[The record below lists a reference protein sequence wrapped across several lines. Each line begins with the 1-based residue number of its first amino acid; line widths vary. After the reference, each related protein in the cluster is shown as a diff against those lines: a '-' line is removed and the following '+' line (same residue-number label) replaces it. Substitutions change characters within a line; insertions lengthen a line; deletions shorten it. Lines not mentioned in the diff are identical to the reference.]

1 MSEKKTLL
9 IIGAGIEQIQA
20 YTEAKKLGLNVIG
33 TDINPDAP
41 AFKHADHQIIA
52 STRDPIGTVFKVKQY
67 HEKNRINGVMTVAN
81 DVPLTV
87 SKVAEELNLPSVPIE
102 LAEIFSNKHKM
113 KKFFNQKNIRT
124 PDFRLAYSKDD
135 VMNAVREWSYPIII
149 KPIDGRGSRGVI
161 LIRNENDLDY
171 YDHSLS
177 TSEKDYLLVEK
188 YISGKQ
194 FSSESLIYDG
204 ICYTSAISER
214 NYDQLDNLRPF
225 VIENGGVIPANISK
239 NDEDSIN
246 NTLEDLASKIGLKNG
261 TIKGDIVMSEDGPL
275 IIEVALRLSGGYFST
290 EQIPRSRGI
299 NLVRQVIKLAIGDT
313 LQKDEIIPKNIC
325 SIGIRYF
332 FPEPGKITAIEGYH
346 ELEEYD
352 WITKKG
358 LYLDVG
364 DVVPFPENH
373 TVRAGFLHAIGDTIE
388 EAENR
393 AIKAS
398 NSVKIRTL
406 PF

>member
-1 MSEKKTLL
+1 MPENKTLL

-20 YTEAKKLGLNVIG
+20 YTEAKKLGLHVIG
-33 TDINPDAP
+33 TDINPNAP
-41 AFKHADHQIIA
+41 AFKHADDQIIA
-52 STRDPIGTVFKVKQY
+52 STRDPMDTIYKAKQY
-67 HEKNRINGVMTVAN
+67 HDKKKINGVMTVAN

-87 SKVAEELNLPSVPIE
+87 SKVADALNLPSVPIK
-102 LAEIFSNKHKM
+102 LAEIFSDKYKM
-113 KKFFNQKNIRT
+113 KKFFEQKNIRT
-124 PDFRLAYSKDD
+124 PDCRLAYSKDD
-135 VMNAVREWSYPIII
+135 VMKALREWSYPIII
-149 KPIDGRGSRGVI
+149 KPTDGRGSRGVI
-161 LIRNENDLDY
+161 LIRDENDLDY

-188 YISGKQ
+188 YINGKQ

-204 ICYTSAISER
+204 VCYTAAISER

-239 NDEDSIN
+239 NDEELIN
-246 NTLEDLASKIGLKNG
+246 KTLEDLASKIGLRNG
-261 TIKGDIVMSEDGPL
+261 TIKGDIVMSEDGPS
-275 IIEVALRLSGGYFST
+275 IIEIALRLSGGYLAT

-299 NLVRQVIKLAIGDT
+299 NLVKQVIKLALGET

-358 LYLDVG
+358 LFLDVG
-364 DVVPFPENH
+364 EVVPFPENH

-388 EAENR
+388 EAEAR

-398 NSVKIRTL
+398 NLVKIRTV